1 MKGHLTLPNNHLTVD
16 DFFIW
21 AGLAMQFEHLRY
33 PFTRHALL
41 PADRRD
47 AELMYALA
55 DMKRH
60 MPDSKAVAHRML
72 EGRFGVPESILIDGF
87 WVALG

>member
-1 MKGHLTLPNNHLTVD
+1 MRFADGSEPWTADDCVSWLWLLAHTTQVD
-16 DFFIW
+16 DFSFDSYI
-21 AGLAMQFEHLRY
+21 ES
-33 PFTRHALL
+33 
-41 PADRRD
+41 DRRD
-47 AELMYALA
+47 AELMHALA

-72 EGRFGVPESILIDGF
+72 DGRFGVPESILIDGF